1 MLPRLPSSLAA
12 ALLLAL
18 AQPAAAVEIRVATL
32 NVELGVGQPGT
43 LEFNAVS
50 QVLKR
55 LDADV
60 VALQEVRRADTDGS
74 PSSLDA
80 LASGAGYAHR
90 FAPGFLPLDS
100 NTRTILLSK
109 FPLAETAAVGPPP
122 GANDMARAHAAARVD
137 VPGTASDPLVIGVHL
152 KCCADPD
159 DPFRRAV
166 EIAHLR
172 GFLAAQAGAGDRV
185 IALGDFNLLGEAE
198 TFDALPPGLPQSYDL
213 ASSIAFP
220 VAYSPNPQNFFAADA
235 LPLIRLPNRALDGS
249 TDTHA
254 LGATLDHILASTA
267 LIDRAHAGEI
277 YDSQL
282 DANPAP
288 GLPLAG
294 IAPPRGASV
303 TASDHRAVFADFE
316 LDGPAQDTDGDGIAN
331 DLDPDDDN
339 DGIGDA
345 GELAFGTSPVHAD
358 SDQNGIGD
366 GAEDGD
372 GDGSPDAAEVLV
384 FLTDPA
390 DPLSRFAL
398 TIGQTG
404 PDAAAL
410 RFPTKAGRTYR
421 VEARQPDGA
430 WATLATH
437 AGTGAEIAEPISL
450 GGGRRQ
456 LWRVAVT
463 AP

>member
-198 TFDALPPGLPQSYDL
+198 TFDALPRGCRNPTTSLRPSPSRSPTRRTPALLRRRRAAAHPAAQSR
-213 ASSIAFP
+213 AGRQHRHAC
-220 VAYSPNPQNFFAADA
+220 ARRDA
-235 LPLIRLPNRALDGS
+235 RP
-249 TDTHA
+249 H
-254 LGATLDHILASTA
+254 
-267 LIDRAHAGEI
+267 
-277 YDSQL
+277 
-282 DANPAP
+282 
-288 GLPLAG
+288 
-294 IAPPRGASV
+294 PRF
-303 TASDHRAVFADFE
+303 D
-316 LDGPAQDTDGDGIAN
+316 
-331 DLDPDDDN
+331 
-339 DGIGDA
+339 
-345 GELAFGTSPVHAD
+345 HAD
-358 SDQNGIGD
+358 R
-366 GAEDGD
+366 
-372 GDGSPDAAEVLV
+372 P
-384 FLTDPA
+384 
-390 DPLSRFAL
+390 R
-398 TIGQTG
+398 
-404 PDAAAL
+404 
-410 RFPTKAGRTYR
+410 
-421 VEARQPDGA
+421 AR
-430 WATLATH
+430 
-437 AGTGAEIAEPISL
+437 
-450 GGGRRQ
+450 R
-456 LWRVAVT
+456 
-463 AP
+463 